1 MSHQDPK
8 NQIGPKQMK
17 EHKKRALQ
25 RGIMITFISVSL
37 LSLWLFIAYQFGW
50 LTGAVTRT
58 AAAWIGQ
65 LTPAISAWLMHHIG
79 QGEGSFY
86 SFRRPTLKWMFRGWI
101 LGIGLP
107 SAAFG
112 VTGIFGWGSFASSW
126 SDVMENIR
134 EQGFVSLPSDVSVLL
149 LYVLFSLFVVPLLLT
164 FFALGEEI
172 GWRGYLLSQLLVFGR
187 RKALLLSGLF
197 WSVWHIPLVMVGQV
211 YPGHPA
217 AGSLLIVPFITG
229 VGVILGHLR
238 MSSRSIWIPSLA
250 HGTFNAQMAGP
261 AAVLVSAFSP
271 VSGGFM
277 GVAGILVIWSIALWL
292 LWKQ

>member
-1 MSHQDPK
+1 
-8 NQIGPKQMK
+8 
-17 EHKKRALQ
+17 
-25 RGIMITFISVSL
+25 
-37 LSLWLFIAYQFGW
+37 
-50 LTGAVTRT
+50 
-58 AAAWIGQ
+58 
-65 LTPAISAWLMHHIG
+65 
-79 QGEGSFY
+79 
-86 SFRRPTLKWMFRGWI
+86 
-101 LGIGLP
+101 
-107 SAAFG
+107 
-112 VTGIFGWGSFASSW
+112 
-126 SDVMENIR
+126 
-134 EQGFVSLPSDVSVLL
+134 
-149 LYVLFSLFVVPLLLT
+149 
-164 FFALGEEI
+164 
-172 GWRGYLLSQLLVFGR
+172 
-187 RKALLLSGLF
+187 
-197 WSVWHIPLVMVGQV
+197 MVGQV